1 MAQFSEILNHI
12 KETESYDQKARMLS
26 VIVKFIET
34 KKGKIP
40 QDDKAELV
48 GFAFAEIKK
57 ILFAIPEAENYRQKD
72 EMFSYEDNLMGIVML
87 CHASAAQ
94 IPEENLNDIETLVEL
109 VNKERFIE
117 SVIDDIFEK
126 GNNAKENVER
136 LFCALIP
143 LKDEY
148 QKAQL
153 YNGLLHYQHLIAS
166 LPVDSKKLF
175 ADYINAQLKFYL
187 NTELTEEMLNTLEIV
202 SDVAQHFATPE
213 ILASLQ
219 SLLKIDKSNIRFYAI
234 RSLLAAKQE
243 FPEEIILFLA
253 NDIVYAD
260 MTYAILK
267 MHGKTNL
274 FPSDLANDEYLAKS
288 DLVHWLTYPTELGK
302 VPDKIEYLGK
312 VKKKEIY
319 HIFRYTSDSDNLGED
334 LQGQWLI
341 GWSNNAGGTFSNF
354 DLYSNF
360 EQKTIEKTLKV
371 IKRKLL

>member
-1 MAQFSEILNHI
+1 MPQFSEILNHI

-40 QDDKAELV
+40 QDDKTELV
-48 GFAFAEIKK
+48 GFAFVEIKK
-57 ILFAIPEAENYRQKD
+57 LLFAIPEAENYRQKD

-94 IPEENLNDIETLVEL
+94 IPEENLNDIEALVKL

-117 SVIDDIFEK
+117 RAIDDIFEK

-153 YNGLLHYQHLIAS
+153 YNGLLHYQHLIPS
-166 LPVDSKKLF
+166 LPDDSKKLF

-187 NTELTEEMLNTLEIV
+187 NAELTEEMFTSLEMLA
-202 SDVAQHFATPE
+202 DVAQHFATDE
-213 ILASLQ
+213 IFVSLQ
-219 SLLKIDKSNIRFYAI
+219 NLLKLENSAIRYYAT

-243 FPEEIILFLA
+243 IPQEIIVSLA

-267 MHGKTNL
+267 MHGKTHL
-274 FPSDLANDEYLAKS
+274 FPTELATEEYLAKS

-302 VPDKIEYLGK
+302 VPDMIEYLGK

-334 LQGQWLI
+334 LQGKWLI
-341 GWSNNAGGTFSNF
+341 GWSNNEGGTFSNF
-354 DLYSNF
+354 DLYSDF
-360 EQKTIEKTLKV
+360 EQKTVEKTLKV

>member
-312 VKKKEIY
+312 VKKKGIY

>member
-1 MAQFSEILNHI
+1 MAEFSTFINHI
-12 KETESYDQKARMLS
+12 LETDSYDEKARMLS
-26 VIVKFIET
+26 VIVKFIKS

-40 QDDKAELV
+40 PEDKTEIV
-48 GFAFAEIKK
+48 NFAFAQIKK
-57 ILFAIPEAENYRQKD
+57 LISAIPAAQTYRQKD
-72 EMFSYEDNLMGIVML
+72 EMFSYEDNLLGIVML

-94 IPEENLNDIETLVEL
+94 IPETNLNDIKTLVEL
-109 VNKERFIE
+109 VDKERFIE
-117 SVIDDIFEK
+117 RAIDDIFEK

-148 QKAQL
+148 QKGQL
-153 YNGLLHYQHLIAS
+153 YNGLLHYQHLISS
-166 LPVDSKKLF
+166 LPDDSKKLF
-175 ADYINAQLKFYL
+175 ADYIESQLKNYL
-187 NTELTEEMLNTLEIV
+187 NSELTEEILNSLEIA
-202 SDVAQHFATPE
+202 SDVAQHFATDA

-219 SLLKIDKSNIRFYAI
+219 SLLKIENSNIRYYAV

-243 FPEEIILFLA
+243 VPEEIIVSLA

-267 MHGKTNL
+267 MHGKTDL
-274 FPSDLANDEYLAKS
+274 FPVELANEEYLAKS

-302 VPDKIEYLGK
+302 EPDQIEYLGK

-334 LQGQWLI
+334 LQGKWLI
-341 GWSNNAGGTFSNF
+341 GWSNNEGGTFSNF

-360 EQKTIEKTLKV
+360 EQKTVEKTLKV

>member
-40 QDDKAELV
+40 QDDKTELV
-48 GFAFAEIKK
+48 GFAFAEIKNL
-57 ILFAIPEAENYRQKD
+57 LFAIPEAENYRQKD

-94 IPEENLNDIETLVEL
+94 IPEENLNDIKALVEL

-117 SVIDDIFEK
+117 RAIDDIFEK
-126 GNNAKENVER
+126 GNNAKENVEH

-166 LPVDSKKLF
+166 LPADSKKLF
-175 ADYINAQLKFYL
+175 ADYINAQFKFYL
-187 NTELTEEMLNTLEIV
+187 NAELTEEMFTSLEMLA
-202 SDVAQHFATPE
+202 DVAQHFATDE
-213 ILASLQ
+213 ILVSLQ
-219 SLLKIDKSNIRFYAI
+219 NLLKLENSAIRYYAA

-243 FPEEIILFLA
+243 IPQEVIVSLA

-267 MHGKTNL
+267 MHGKTHL
-274 FPSDLANDEYLAKS
+274 FPTELATEEYLAKS

-319 HIFRYTSDSDNLGED
+319 HIFRYTSNSDNLGED
-334 LQGQWLI
+334 LQGKWLI
-341 GWSNNAGGTFSNF
+341 GWSNNEGGTFSNF
-354 DLYSNF
+354 DLYSDF
-360 EQKTIEKTLKV
+360 EQKTVEKTLKV

>member
-1 MAQFSEILNHI
+1 MAEFSTFINHI
-12 KETESYDQKARMLS
+12 SETDSYDQKARILS
-26 VIVKFIET
+26 VIVKLIES

-40 QDDKAELV
+40 QEDKTEIV
-48 GFAFAEIKK
+48 NFAFSEIKK
-57 ILFAIPEAENYRQKD
+57 LISAIPEAKTYRQKD

-94 IPEENLNDIETLVEL
+94 VPEANLNDMKTLVEL

-117 SVIDDIFEK
+117 RTIDDIFQE
-126 GNNAKENVER
+126 GNNTKETVEQ
-136 LFCALIP
+136 LMCALIP

-148 QKAQL
+148 QKGQL
-153 YNGLLHYQHLIAS
+153 YNGLLHYQHLIPS
-166 LPVDSKKLF
+166 LPDDSKKLF
-175 ADYINAQLKFYL
+175 ADYIESQLKNYL
-187 NTELTEEMLNTLEIV
+187 DSELTEEILNSLEIA
-202 SDVAQHFATPE
+202 SDVARHFATDA

-219 SLLKIDKSNIRFYAI
+219 SLLKIEKSNIRYYAV

-243 FPEEIILFLA
+243 VPKDIIVSLA

-267 MHGKTNL
+267 MHGKTDL
-274 FPSDLANDEYLAKS
+274 FPAELANEEYLAKS

-302 VPDKIEYLGK
+302 EPDRIEYLGK

-319 HIFRYTSDSDNLGED
+319 HIFRYTSNSDNLGED
-334 LQGQWLI
+334 LQGKWLI
-341 GWSNNAGGTFSNF
+341 GWSNNEGGTFSNF
-354 DLYSNF
+354 DLYSDF
-360 EQKTIEKTLKV
+360 EQKTVEKTLKV

>member
-1 MAQFSEILNHI
+1 MAQFSDLLNHI
-12 KETESYDQKARMLS
+12 AETESYDQKARMLS
-26 VIVKFIET
+26 VIVKFIES
-34 KKGKIP
+34 KKEKIP
-40 QDDKAELV
+40 QEDKAEIV
-48 GFAFAEIKK
+48 NFAFTEIKK
-57 ILFAIPEAENYRQKD
+57 LISAIPQAKNYRQKD
-72 EMFSYEDNLMGIVML
+72 EMFTYEDNLMGIVML

-94 IPEENLNDIETLVEL
+94 IPETNLNDIKALVEL

-117 SVIDDIFEK
+117 RAIDDIFEK
-126 GNNAKENVER
+126 GNNSKENIER

-148 QKAQL
+148 QKGQL
-153 YNGLLHYQHLIAS
+153 YNGLLHYQHLIPA
-166 LPVDSKKLF
+166 LPADSKKLF
-175 ADYINAQLKFYL
+175 ADYINGQLNFYL
-187 NTELTEEMLNTLEIV
+187 NTEMTEEMFNSLEMV
-202 SDVAQHFATPE
+202 SDVAQHFATDE
-213 ILASLQ
+213 ILANLQ
-219 SLLKIDKSNIRFYAI
+219 SLLKIENSDIRYYAV

-243 FPEEIILFLA
+243 IPREIITSLA

-267 MHGKTNL
+267 MHGKTDL
-274 FPSDLANDEYLAKS
+274 FPAELANEEYLAKS

-302 VPDKIEYLGK
+302 VPDQIEYLGK

-334 LQGQWLI
+334 LQGKWLI
-341 GWSNNAGGTFSNF
+341 GWSNNEGGTFSNF

-360 EQKTIEKTLKV
+360 EQKTVEKTLRV

>member
-1 MAQFSEILNHI
+1 MAQFSEFLNHI
-12 KETESYDQKARMLS
+12 NETDSYDQKARILS

-40 QDDKAELV
+40 QDDKTEIV

-57 ILFAIPEAENYRQKD
+57 LLSAIPQAKNYRQKD
-72 EMFSYEDNLMGIVML
+72 EMFTYEDNLMGVVML
-87 CHASAAQ
+87 CHASATQ
-94 IPEENLNDIETLVEL
+94 IPEENLNDIKALVEL

-117 SVIDDIFEK
+117 RAIDDIFEK
-126 GNNAKENVER
+126 GNNAKENVEQ
-136 LFCALIP
+136 LLCAIIP

-148 QKAQL
+148 QKGQL
-153 YNGLLHYQHLIAS
+153 YNGLLHYQHRISA
-166 LPVDSKKLF
+166 LPNDSKKLF
-175 ADYINAQLKFYL
+175 VDYIDSQLKFYL
-187 NTELTEEMLNTLEIV
+187 NTELTEEMLNSLEV
-202 SDVAQHFATPE
+202 ACDVAQHFATDA
-213 ILASLQ
+213 IVASLQ
-219 SLLKIDKSNIRFYAI
+219 SLLKIENSSIRYYTV

-243 FPEEIILFLA
+243 VPQEIIVSLA

-267 MHGKTNL
+267 MHGKTDL
-274 FPSDLANDEYLAKS
+274 FPAELANEEYLAKS

-302 VPDKIEYLGK
+302 EPDQIEYLGK

-319 HIFRYTSDSDNLGED
+319 HIFRYTSNSDNLGED
-334 LQGQWLI
+334 LHDKWLI
-341 GWSNNAGGTFSNF
+341 GWSNNEGGTFSNF

-360 EQKTIEKTLKV
+360 EQKTVEKTLKV

>member
-1 MAQFSEILNHI
+1 MAQFSDLLNHI
-12 KETESYDQKARMLS
+12 GETESYDQKARILS
-26 VIVKFIET
+26 VIVKFIES

-40 QDDKAELV
+40 QEDKTEIV
-48 GFAFAEIKK
+48 DFAFAEIKK
-57 ILFAIPEAENYRQKD
+57 LLSAIPEAKNYRQKD

-94 IPEENLNDIETLVEL
+94 IPEENLNNIKALVEI
-109 VNKERFIE
+109 VDKERFIE
-117 SVIDDIFEK
+117 RAIDDIFEK
-126 GNNAKENVER
+126 GNNSKENVEP

-148 QKAQL
+148 QKGQL
-153 YNGLLHYQHLIAS
+153 YNGLLHYQHLIPS
-166 LPVDSKKLF
+166 LPNDSKKLF
-175 ADYINAQLKFYL
+175 ADYIEAQLKLYL
-187 NTELTEEMLNTLEIV
+187 SADLNEEMLNSLEIA
-202 SDVAQHFATPE
+202 SDVAQYFATDA

-219 SLLKIDKSNIRFYAI
+219 SLLKIENADIRYYAI

-243 FPEEIILFLA
+243 IPTEIITSLA

-267 MHGKTNL
+267 MHGKTDL
-274 FPSDLANDEYLAKS
+274 FPAELANEEYLAKS

-302 VPDKIEYLGK
+302 EPDKIEYLGK

-334 LQGQWLI
+334 LKGKWLI
-341 GWSNNAGGTFSNF
+341 GWSNNEGGTFSNF
-354 DLYSNF
+354 DLYSDF
-360 EQKTIEKTLKV
+360 EQKTVEKTLKV

>member
-40 QDDKAELV
+40 QDDKTELV
-48 GFAFAEIKK
+48 NFAFVEIKK
-57 ILFAIPEAENYRQKD
+57 LLFAIPEAENYRQKD

-94 IPEENLNDIETLVEL
+94 IPEENLNDIKALVEL

-117 SVIDDIFEK
+117 CAIDDIFEK

-148 QKAQL
+148 QKGQL

-166 LPVDSKKLF
+166 LPDDSKKLF
-175 ADYINAQLKFYL
+175 ADYINGQLKFFL
-187 NTELTEEMLNTLEIV
+187 NTELTEEMLNSLEIAV
-202 SDVAQHFATPE
+202 DVAQHFATNE
-213 ILASLQ
+213 ILVSLQ
-219 SLLKIDKSNIRFYAI
+219 NLLKLENSAIRYYAA

-243 FPEEIILFLA
+243 IPQEVIVSLA

-274 FPSDLANDEYLAKS
+274 FPQELANEEYLAKS

-319 HIFRYTSDSDNLGED
+319 HIFRYTSNSDNLGED
-334 LQGQWLI
+334 LQGKWLI
-341 GWSNNAGGTFSNF
+341 GWSNNEGGTFSNF
-354 DLYSNF
+354 DLYSDF
-360 EQKTIEKTLKV
+360 EQKTVEKTLKV

>member
-1 MAQFSEILNHI
+1 MAQFSELLNHI
-12 KETESYDQKARMLS
+12 NETESYDQKARMLS

-40 QDDKAELV
+40 QDDKAEIA
-48 GFAFAEIKK
+48 GFAFVEIKK
-57 ILFAIPEAENYRQKD
+57 LLSAIPEAKNYRQKD
-72 EMFSYEDNLMGIVML
+72 EMFSYEDNLLGAVML
-87 CHASAAQ
+87 CHATAAQ
-94 IPEENLNDIETLVEL
+94 IPEEKLKDIKALVEL
-109 VNKERFIE
+109 VDKERFIE
-117 SVIDDIFEK
+117 RAIDDIFEK

-148 QKAQL
+148 QKGQL
-153 YNGLLHYQHLIAS
+153 YNGLLHYQHLIPA
-166 LPVDSKKLF
+166 LPDDSKKLF
-175 ADYINAQLKFYL
+175 ADYIDAQLKFYL
-187 NTELTEEMLNTLEIV
+187 NAELTEEMLNSLEIAA
-202 SDVAQHFATPE
+202 DVAQHFATDA
-213 ILASLQ
+213 IVASLQ
-219 SLLKIDKSNIRFYAI
+219 SMLKIENASIRCYAV

-243 FPEEIILFLA
+243 VSKEIIVSLA

-267 MHGKTNL
+267 MHGKTDL
-274 FPSDLANDEYLAKS
+274 FPAELANEEYLAKS

-302 VPDKIEYLGK
+302 EPDRIEYLGK

-334 LQGQWLI
+334 LQGKWLI
-341 GWSNNAGGTFSNF
+341 GWSNNEGGTFSNF
-354 DLYSNF
+354 DLYSDF
-360 EQKTIEKTLKV
+360 EQKTVEKTLKV

>member
-1 MAQFSEILNHI
+1 MTQSTDLLNNI
-12 KETESYDQKARMLS
+12 IETESYDQKARILS
-26 VIVKFIET
+26 VIVKFIKS

-40 QDDKAELV
+40 QEEKTEVVA
-48 GFAFAEIKK
+48 FTFAEIKK
-57 ILFAIPEAENYRQKD
+57 LISAIPEAKNYRQKD

-87 CHASAAQ
+87 CHPSAAQ
-94 IPEENLNDIETLVEL
+94 VPEENLNDIKTLVEV

-117 SVIDDIFEK
+117 RAIDDIFER
-126 GNNAKENVER
+126 GNKDKESVER
-136 LFCALIP
+136 LLCALVP

-153 YNGLLHYQHLIAS
+153 YNGLLHYQRLIPS
-166 LPVDSKKLF
+166 LPDDSKKLF
-175 ADYINAQLKFYL
+175 ADYINGQLKFYL
-187 NTELTEEMLNTLEIV
+187 NAELTEEMFTSLEMLA
-202 SDVAQHFATPE
+202 DVAQHFATDE
-213 ILASLQ
+213 ILVSLQ
-219 SLLKIDKSNIRFYAI
+219 NLLKLENSAIRYYAT

-243 FPEEIILFLA
+243 IPQEVIVSLA

-267 MHGKTNL
+267 MHGKTHL
-274 FPSDLANDEYLAKS
+274 FPAELATEEYLAKS

-302 VPDKIEYLGK
+302 VPDMIEYLGK

-334 LQGQWLI
+334 LQGKWLI
-341 GWSNNAGGTFSNF
+341 GWSNNEGGTFSNF
-354 DLYSNF
+354 DLYSDF
-360 EQKTIEKTLKV
+360 EQKTVEKTLKV

>member
-40 QDDKAELV
+40 QDDKTELV
-48 GFAFAEIKK
+48 NFAFVEIKK
-57 ILFAIPEAENYRQKD
+57 LLFAIPEAENYRQKD

-94 IPEENLNDIETLVEL
+94 IPEENLNDIKALVEL

-117 SVIDDIFEK
+117 RAIDDIFEK

-166 LPVDSKKLF
+166 LPTDSKKLF
-175 ADYINAQLKFYL
+175 ADYINAQFKFYL
-187 NTELTEEMLNTLEIV
+187 NAELTEEMFTSLEMLA
-202 SDVAQHFATPE
+202 DVAQHFATDE
-213 ILASLQ
+213 ILVSLQ
-219 SLLKIDKSNIRFYAI
+219 NLLKLENSAIRYYAV

-243 FPEEIILFLA
+243 IPQEIIVSLA

-267 MHGKTNL
+267 MHGKTHL
-274 FPSDLANDEYLAKS
+274 FPAELANEEYLAKS

-302 VPDKIEYLGK
+302 APDKIEYLGK

-319 HIFRYTSDSDNLGED
+319 HIFRYTSNSDNLGED
-334 LQGQWLI
+334 LQGKWLI
-341 GWSNNAGGTFSNF
+341 GWSNNEGGTFSNF
-354 DLYSNF
+354 DLYSDF
-360 EQKTIEKTLKV
+360 EQKTVEKTLKV

>member
-1 MAQFSEILNHI
+1 MAEFSTFINHI
-12 KETESYDQKARMLS
+12 SETDSYDEKARMLS
-26 VIVKFIET
+26 VIVKFLES

-40 QDDKAELV
+40 QEDKTEIV
-48 GFAFAEIKK
+48 NFAFAQIKK
-57 ILFAIPEAENYRQKD
+57 LISAIPAAQTYRQKD
-72 EMFSYEDNLMGIVML
+72 EMFSYEDNLLGIVML

-94 IPEENLNDIETLVEL
+94 IPEGNLKDIEALVEL

-117 SVIDDIFEK
+117 CAIDDIFEK
-126 GNNAKENVER
+126 RNNEKENVER
-136 LFCALIP
+136 LFCALLP

-153 YNGLLHYQHLIAS
+153 YNGLLHYQHLISS
-166 LPVDSKKLF
+166 LPDDSKKLF
-175 ADYINAQLKFYL
+175 ADYIESQLKNYL
-187 NTELTEEMLNTLEIV
+187 NSELTEEILNSLEIA
-202 SDVAQHFATPE
+202 SDVAQHFATDA

-219 SLLKIDKSNIRFYAI
+219 SLLKIENSNIRYYAV

-243 FPEEIILFLA
+243 VPKEIIVSLA

-267 MHGKTNL
+267 MHGKTDL
-274 FPSDLANDEYLAKS
+274 FPAELANEEYLAKS

-302 VPDKIEYLGK
+302 EPDQIEYLGK

-319 HIFRYTSDSDNLGED
+319 HIFRYTSDSDNLED
-334 LQGQWLI
+334 ELHGQWLI
-341 GWSNNAGGTFSNF
+341 GWSNNEGGTFSNF

-360 EQKTIEKTLKV
+360 EQKTVEKTLKV